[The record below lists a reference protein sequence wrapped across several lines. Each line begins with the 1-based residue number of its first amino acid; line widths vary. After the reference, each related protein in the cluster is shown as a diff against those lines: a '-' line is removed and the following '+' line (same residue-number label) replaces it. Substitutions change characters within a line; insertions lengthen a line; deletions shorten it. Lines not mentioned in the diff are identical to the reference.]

1 MLPSVM
7 LVYRTSANKT
17 THRSPFQLMFGHEA
31 RLLVDIMFGS
41 PEEAAKCSNQYV
53 LELREKLR
61 KMYHSVR
68 EHTDGEVKRQNI
80 YL

>member
-7 LVYRTSANKT
+7 LVYRTSAHKT
-17 THRSPFQLMFGHEA
+17 THRSPFQLMFGREA

-53 LELREKLR
+53 LELRETEEDVS
-61 KMYHSVR
+61 HCP
-68 EHTDGEVKRQNI
+68 
-80 YL
+80 